1 MKIWNLDAH
10 ASVITDVKKQLGEL
24 CHQVDS
30 WNLSG
35 HFWTQNLPH
44 RPNWRGFKLDFI
56 WDYSPDKCKEEHG
69 EHLAQYDANL
79 VCYPPLM
86 VRLFDKIEKPM
97 IQHLPVRY
105 DLWTTDNRERF
116 ESYQKWFLD
125 RVAEKRLYVSANSL
139 YDVMYCKY
147 FTGIEPTYIPSICD
161 YVGVQYAPEDRPTLI
176 WDSRSEKITQLFTG
190 EIQGLQT
197 PRGYYGGKYEW
208 SNLVKHKAIIHV
220 PYNASIMSFFEHYW
234 MNIPLFVPTREYMMR
249 LKQGYGAI
257 GEITHNQ
264 CANHAPPGSF
274 IGGTF
279 DAPDPNQYD
288 DIESLYFWSQ
298 WWDMYTMPHI
308 TYFDSIH
315 DLREKLLT
323 VDLQKISAA
332 MKATNQ
338 IRKASA
344 LKKWASFI
352 EGVK

>member
-1 MKIWNLDAH
+1 M
-10 ASVITDVKKQLGEL
+10 S
-24 CHQVDS
+24 
-30 WNLSG
+30 
-35 HFWTQNLPH
+35 
-44 RPNWRGFKLDFI
+44 
-56 WDYSPDKCKEEHG
+56 
-69 EHLAQYDANL
+69 
-79 VCYPPLM
+79 CYPPLL
-86 VRLFDKIEKPM
+86 VRLFDKIDKPM

-116 ESYQKWFLD
+116 ESYQKWFLE
-125 RVAEKRLYVSANSL
+125 RVQQKRLYVSANSL

-147 FTGIEPTYIPSICD
+147 FTGIEPAYIPSICD
-161 YVGVQYAPEDRPTLI
+161 YVGVQYAPEDRPTLL
-176 WDSRSEKITQLFTG
+176 WDSRSEKITQLFVG
-190 EIQGLQT
+190 EIRGLQT
-197 PRGYYGGKYEW
+197 PRGYYSGRYEW
-208 SNLVKHKAIIHV
+208 ANLVKHRAIIHV

-298 WWDMYTMPHI
+298 YWDMFVMPHI

-323 VDLQKISAA
+323 ADLQKISAN
-332 MKATNQ
+332 MKVHNQ
-338 IRKASA
+338 TRKAAA
-344 LKKWASFI
+344 LKKWATFI
-352 EGVK
+352 EEVK